1 MSLLKSS
8 RLRATI
14 SKHLSEVEMTN
25 TSDKILIEYLGFSPI
40 SFIDKILNL
49 INLNLYDFIK
59 EFETQLKTENQS
71 DFDDLNNGC
80 AAIETLMERSIDS
93 KFDKWELYCLKNIL
107 CLPKGTN
114 VASLPHYKDLN
125 LKVTNEDH
133 DMLDNELAQL
143 RMQRIA
149 ERWKRIQLEKKQS
162 MIQARQTQMNELNSQ
177 LQHAKTVAVDAGV
190 YPVDA
195 KTQELKEML
204 VQVNQKVSGVEERT
218 SATNWTAV
226 PLIGTDD
233 VTFDLARSV
242 ESEVM
247 YHLNK
252 AALAPPTGAKVSA
265 WDVTRDFRDA
275 SSIGSSRNIESVALL
290 F

>member
-1 MSLLKSS
+1 
-8 RLRATI
+8 
-14 SKHLSEVEMTN
+14 
-25 TSDKILIEYLGFSPI
+25 
-40 SFIDKILNL
+40 
-49 INLNLYDFIK
+49 
-59 EFETQLKTENQS
+59 
-71 DFDDLNNGC
+71 
-80 AAIETLMERSIDS
+80 
-93 KFDKWELYCLKNIL
+93 
-107 CLPKGTN
+107 
-114 VASLPHYKDLN
+114 
-125 LKVTNEDH
+125 
-133 DMLDNELAQL
+133 
-143 RMQRIA
+143 
-149 ERWKRIQLEKKQS
+149 
-162 MIQARQTQMNELNSQ
+162 MIQARQTQMNELNSK

-195 KTQELKEML
+195 KTQELKVRTTLPTITNTTKEML

-275 SSIGSSRNIESVALL
+275 SSIGSSRNVESVALL